1 MAWNPSP
8 KYSRAHE
15 ARQLQ
20 RGAVRL
26 PGGMLPPEAAEA
38 LESLLA
44 AGYARSKVGAIARA
58 LIEASGRM
66 PTCGRRPFDDDPRSS
81 LTTDDA

>member
-1 MAWNPSP
+1 MAGNPSP

-26 PGGMLPPEAAEA
+26 PGGMLPPEAVRA
-38 LESLLA
+38 LQQLLA
-44 AGYARSKVGAIARA
+44 SGYAPSKTQAIARA
-58 LIEASGRM
+58 LIEAAAR
-66 PTCGRRPFDDDPRSS
+66 TR
-81 LTTDDA
+81 

>member
-1 MAWNPSP
+1 MAGNPSP

-58 LIEASGRM
+58 LIEEAGKQ
-66 PTCGRRPFDDDPRSS
+66 PE
-81 LTTDDA
+81 